1 MQPGSK
7 VIINCGVGWF
17 VNRCAPMN
25 NKEVA
30 DKIWHWQ
37 QERISTKRMSSE
49 FRRQNEWFDNY
60 SFLISQVTFIG
71 FSSRAI
77 RLTQKSR
84 NTLGRLTG

>member
-1 MQPGSK
+1 
-7 VIINCGVGWF
+7 
-17 VNRCAPMN
+17 MN

-71 FSSRAI
+71 FSSHQPSTQ
-77 RLTQKSR
+77 LTLLLRS
-84 NTLGRLTG
+84 